1 MCEKCVELDKK
12 LAHYRQ
18 LSTWVVDKQA
28 LNGICIIIEKYE
40 ADKKAAHPGAPE
52 VY

>member
-18 LSTWVVDKQA
+18 LAAWVVDQQA
-28 LNGICIIIEKYE
+28 LSGIRLIITKYE
-40 ADKKAAHPGAPE
+40 ADKKAAHPGGPE